1 MKFFT
6 PGPSE
11 LMPSYRK
18 YLDEA
23 LDNNIGSTSHR
34 GNEFRE
40 IMKNTIFSLKK
51 LMNIPE
57 EYHIFFLSSANE
69 AMERVIQSLVETKS
83 VHLVEGEFGKK
94 WFNFSKGYGK
104 EAIALSNLDNM
115 PESDLICVT
124 HNETSNGLLL
134 DLKKVYENKVKNQT
148 TLFQEEKE
156 NFSHLIKDKKE
167 ENWST
172 SETLKREYACLFSV
186 QKGFGMPAGLSV
198 LIINDKC
205 LQRAKELEEK
215 NIITGPYHG
224 FSVIY
229 KKYLD
234 YQTIETPNVLAIYI
248 LNKICE
254 EFLAYGLDNIRK
266 EIDENAKTLYNYF
279 DNQTKFPLLLKERR
293 SPYLLV
299 LEATENEK
307 IINYMKNNGIVI
319 GTGYGV
325 NKKDQLRIPNFFAH
339 KKEDVEKLIKLF
351 RSFSF

>member
-134 DLKKVYENKVKNQT
+134 DLKKVYENKN
-148 TLFQEEKE
+148 TL
-156 NFSHLIKDKKE
+156 LAVDC
-167 ENWST
+167 T
-172 SETLKREYACLFSV
+172 SSAPYVEIDFTFVDACLFSV

>member
-6 PGPSE
+6 PGPSD

-57 EYHIFFLSSANE
+57 EYHVFFLSSANE
-69 AMERVIQSLVETKS
+69 AMERVIQSLVENKS

-104 EAIALSNLDNM
+104 EAIALSDLDNI

-134 DLKKVYENKVKNQT
+134 DLKKAYEKKN
-148 TLFQEEKE
+148 TL
-156 NFSHLIKDKKE
+156 LAVDC
-167 ENWST
+167 T
-172 SETLKREYACLFSV
+172 SSAPYVEIDFTFVDACLFSV

-205 LQRAKELEEK
+205 LQRSNELEEK
-215 NIITGPYHG
+215 GIITGPYHG
-224 FSVIY
+224 FSAMY

-234 YQTIETPNVLAIYI
+234 YQTIETPNVLAMYI

-254 EFLAYGLDNIRK
+254 EFLAYGLNNIRK

-279 DNQTKFPLLLKERR
+279 DNQTEFPLLLKERR

-299 LEATENEK
+299 LEAPENEK
-307 IINYMKNNGIVI
+307 IINYMKENGIVI

-325 NKKDQLRIPNFFAH
+325 NKTNQLRIPNFFAH
-339 KKEDVEKLIKLF
+339 KKEGVDKLIKLF